1 MIKSFEKSIDIKDIV
16 AFQASSKYI
25 AAYVYDGSSKG
36 EYLVTEATLL
46 GVDHKAVTIKLLHAA
61 YPEFL
66 EVRRGYLVRPEAI
79 TFEPNWAL
87 GCVAVKVANAPNVQ
101 ISTRLYEKVRRRL
114 SVIKAKLEFA
124 EIQEE
129 KPTVKPKQEWTHR
142 NGIAYEVLLLTNE
155 NADEA
160 NRATYPVTVVYR
172 NIQNGLTWS
181 RPLSA
186 WHRSFTLTKPA

>member
-1 MIKSFEKSIDIKDIV
+1 MIKSFEKTIDIKHIV
-16 AFQASSKYI
+16 AFQASSKYV
-25 AAYVYDGSSKG
+25 AAYTFDGSSSG
-36 EYLVTEATLL
+36 EHLVTEATLH
-46 GVDHKAVTIKLLHAA
+46 GVEHKTATIKLLHAA
-61 YPEFL
+61 FPEFL

-87 GCVAVKVANAPNVQ
+87 GSVVVKVNNAPDTQ

-114 SVIKAKLEFA
+114 SEL
-124 EIQEE
+124 QGE
-129 KPTVKPKQEWTHR
+129 KPEVKPKQEWTHR

-160 NRATYPVTVVYR
+160 NKVNYPITVVYR

-181 RPLSA
+181 RPLSD
-186 WHRSFTLTKPA
+186 WHRSFTLNQPA